1 MQAVPSPCDYGVEI
15 SRVFLLQWELELEP
29 NVTNNFRKKL
39 TGSSN

>member
-29 NVTNNFRKKL
+29 SVMNSFRKKW
-39 TGSSN
+39 TGSNN